1 MEERMTLR
9 TCLILA
15 GLFVAP
21 AAFAQDDNP
30 NGFYLGAGVGQFNIE
45 IDDVDDATST
55 IESFDDD
62 DTAVKAFFGY
72 RFAPMFAVEVDWL
85 DLGETTG
92 DIGGGNVT
100 AKIDGIAP
108 FAVVTFPAGP
118 IELSAKAGYLF
129 YDVEIDFENTTF
141 ADESDEDL
149 IYGAA
154 VGFTVLEHL
163 NLRLEYE
170 VIDISDV
177 DDSNAMW
184 LSGSWRF

>member
-1 MEERMTLR
+1 MEERMNFR
-9 TCLILA
+9 TSLA
-15 GLFVAP
+15 LVALVAAP

-30 NGFYLGAGVGQFNIE
+30 NGFYIGIGVGQFAIE
-45 IDDVDDATST
+45 IDDVDDATT
-55 IESFDDD
+55 TLESFDDE
-62 DTAVKAFFGY
+62 DTAMKAFTGY
-72 RFAPMFAVEVDWL
+72 RFSPNFALEVDYL

-100 AKIDGIAP
+100 AKVDGIAP
-108 FAVVTFPAGP
+108 FAILTFPAGP
-118 IELSAKAGYLF
+118 VELSAKAGYMF

-154 VGFTVLEHL
+154 VGLTVIEHL

-170 VIDISDV
+170 IIDISDV
-177 DDSNAMW
+177 DDANALW

>member
-1 MEERMTLR
+1 MEERMNLR
-9 TCLILA
+9 TCFLA
-15 GLFVAP
+15 LTLLAAP

-30 NGFYLGAGVGQFNIE
+30 NGFYLGIGVGQFNIE

-55 IESFDDD
+55 VESFDDD
-62 DTAVKAFFGY
+62 DTAMKAFMGY
-72 RFAPMFAVEVDWL
+72 RFVPMFALEVDYL

-92 DIGGGNVT
+92 DIGGGNIT
-100 AKIDGIAP
+100 AKVDGIAP
-108 FAVVTFPAGP
+108 FAVLTLPAGP
-118 IELSAKAGYLF
+118 VELSAKAGYLF
-129 YDVEIDFENTTF
+129 YDVQIDLDNTTF

-154 VGFTVLEHL
+154 VGLTVLDHL